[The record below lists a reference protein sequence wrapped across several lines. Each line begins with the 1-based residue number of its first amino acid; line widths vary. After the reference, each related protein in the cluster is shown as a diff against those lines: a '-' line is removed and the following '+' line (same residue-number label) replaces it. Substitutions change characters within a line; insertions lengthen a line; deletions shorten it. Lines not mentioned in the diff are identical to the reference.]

1 MSFVKTFDELPFLV
15 KVLFALPVLN
25 IVWAIYRIVKGAC
38 TENYVM
44 LVVGIIWI
52 LAGSS
57 ICWILDLVFL
67 LLGKDPILTK

>member
-1 MSFVKTFDELPFLV
+1 MKFIKAFDELPFLV
-15 KVLFALPVLN
+15 KVLFALPFLN
-25 IVWAIYRIVKGAC
+25 ILWAIYRIVKGVC

-44 LVVGIIWI
+44 LIVGLVWI
-52 LAGSS
+52 FAGTS